1 MKQLCFHKPISWFK
15 KGLSIVRN
23 YRRECCLNKNGH
35 NAYRQYLSI
44 EFRNELPLSTMPVYE
59 RDVRA
64 KLRPQIF
71 LAIIVLGILSAVGL
85 FYGMNEIATGCTG
98 GIIALGMKLM
108 ENE

>member
-64 KLRPQIF
+64 KKPTSTHKR
-71 LAIIVLGILSAVGL
+71 
-85 FYGMNEIATGCTG
+85 
-98 GIIALGMKLM
+98 KRK
-108 ENE
+108 